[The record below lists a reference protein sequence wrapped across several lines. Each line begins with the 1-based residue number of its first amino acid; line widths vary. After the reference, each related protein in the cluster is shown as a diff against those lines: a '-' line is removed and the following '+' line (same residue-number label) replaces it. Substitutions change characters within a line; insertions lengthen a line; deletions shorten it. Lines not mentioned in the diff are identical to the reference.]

1 MERCSDVPPWL
12 LVMRAITGLT
22 EEPGSADNPRILGMA
37 EFVGK
42 IFPDMADYCDEY
54 THDDIPWCGL
64 TVAFCMS
71 AASIRPV
78 FGEEDTERFLWALA
92 WSEDDGYERLAA
104 PVPGCIVVMERS
116 GGGHVTLFER
126 MDGDDLVCRGGN
138 QGDRVCES
146 TYSPDQIVALVW
158 PVDGPRPPEPSPSE
172 RRELSR
178 GDSGPD
184 VVAVQELLLGVAFAD
199 GDFGSQTDAAVKGF
213 QMATG
218 LDVDGVIG
226 PDTWKE
232 LDRLEG
238 RLDDGAPYLD
248 EALTEAVI
256 ELAGDSAIATYSW
269 RDRGMAPIG
278 YTLGMALTYALAV
291 TWLNEDNTA
300 IAVMAKGERNQPDT
314 DVLSYY
320 KQELKRAGMGDNEAS
335 GIDTLRHLFVILMG
349 LGPRESSGNHWE
361 GVDQSATNYES
372 DTCESG
378 LFQSS
383 WNLSTCS
390 DEIQNLYDH
399 FWDNPEGWLKQF
411 NLEVDCNA
419 SMLLVHG
426 DSGDTGAAY
435 QWLAKRCP
443 PFAVL
448 MTAVGLRLRR
458 QHWGP
463 IGHKEVEVTQQ
474 ADDLFRQIERLIA
487 DEGVA

>member
-1 MERCSDVPPWL
+1 MIMERCSDVPGWL
-12 LVMRAITGLT
+12 LVMRAITGLS
-22 EEPGSADNPRILGMA
+22 EYENGSNPKIEGMA
-37 EFVGK
+37 TYIGK
-42 IFPDMADYCDEY
+42 KFPEQEDYASQY
-54 THDDIPWCGL
+54 TDDSIAWCGVC
-64 TVAFCMS
+64 TAFCLAVCDIS
-71 AASIRPV
+71 GP
-78 FGEEDTERFLWALA
+78 FGEEDTDRWMWAQSFA
-92 WSEDDGYERLAA
+92 NDDGFTHMAE
-104 PVPGCIVVMERS
+104 PVPGTIVVMSRE
-116 GGGHVTLFER
+116 GGGHVTLFEEWD
-126 MDGDDLVCRGGN
+126 DGMLVCRGGN
-138 QGDRVCES
+138 QSNCVNTSRYDPS
-146 TYSPDQIVALVW
+146 TVIAYCW
-158 PVDGPRPPEPSPSE
+158 PREFPHPPAPEPE

-226 PDTWKE
+226 SDTWKE

-238 RLDDGAPYLD
+238 RLDDGTPYLD
-248 EALTEAVI
+248 EALAEAVI

-278 YTLGMALTYALAV
+278 YTIGMALTYALAV
-291 TWLNEDNTA
+291 TWLNEDNSA
-300 IAVMAKGERNQPDT
+300 VAVMAKGERNQPDT

-320 KQELKRAGMGDNEAS
+320 KQELKRAGMGDNETS

-372 DTCESG
+372 DTCEAG

-390 DEIQNLYDH
+390 DEIQNLYDE
-399 FWDNPEGWLKQF
+399 FLNNPEGWLKQF

-426 DSGDTGAAY
+426 ESGDTGAAY
-435 QWLAKRCP
+435 QWLAKRVP
-443 PFAVL
+443 PFSVL

-463 IGHKEVEVTQQ
+463 IGRKEVEVTQQ
-474 ADDLFRQIERLIA
+474 ADDLFQQIEKLIA